1 MERQK
6 ISKINKITANVDD
19 LFLCM
24 HNSEKKM
31 WRSLESQIFEIHIL
45 NEIFF

>member
-24 HNSEKKM
+24 HNSEKKCGD
-31 WRSLESQIFEIHIL
+31 RLKAKFSRFTY
-45 NEIFF
+45 